1 KTVSN
6 MQEVA
11 ARGGR
16 LILIGE
22 RHAAEEAA
30 VAVEHFLAMPDMN
43 ANFAPIVYAAPIQML
58 AYHTAV
64 IMGKDADQPRN
75 LAKSVT
81 VALTY
86 FSDASVSAVSP
97 DCEMT
102 IVRPFRSTGASR

>member
-1 KTVSN
+1 

-11 ARGGR
+11 ARFSPISTMR
-16 LILIGE
+16 PP
-22 RHAAEEAA
+22 RAAEEAA
-30 VAVEHFLAMPDMN
+30 VTIEHFLAMPDMS

-81 VALTY
+81 V
-86 FSDASVSAVSP
+86 
-97 DCEMT
+97 E
-102 IVRPFRSTGASR
+102 

>member
-1 KTVSN
+1 MPVIVLAPKDAVLEKTISN

-16 LILIGE
+16 IILIGE

-30 VAVEHFLAMPDMN
+30 LEFESFLAMPDMG
-43 ANFAPIVYAAPIQML
+43 ATFAPIVYAAPVQML

-81 VALTY
+81 V
-86 FSDASVSAVSP
+86 
-97 DCEMT
+97 E
-102 IVRPFRSTGASR
+102 

>member
-1 KTVSN
+1 VLGPRDPVFEKTISN

-16 LILIGE
+16 IVLIGDA
-22 RHAAEEAA
+22 HAEQEAA
-30 VAVEHFLAMPDMN
+30 VQVESFLAMPDMEPT
-43 ANFAPIVYAAPIQML
+43 FAPIVYAATVQML

-81 VALTY
+81 V
-86 FSDASVSAVSP
+86 
-97 DCEMT
+97 E
-102 IVRPFRSTGASR
+102 

>member
-1 KTVSN
+1 

-16 LILIGE
+16 IVLIGE
-22 RHAAEEAA
+22 KRAAEEAA
-30 VAVEHFLAMPDMN
+30 VDIEHFLPMPDMS
-43 ANFAPIVYAAPIQML
+43 ANFASIAYAAPIQML

-81 VALTY
+81 V
-86 FSDASVSAVSP
+86 
-97 DCEMT
+97 E
-102 IVRPFRSTGASR
+102 